1 MDVSCLYQTLK
12 QGWGWGYGLLGEVF
26 FAEASGLEFD
36 FWKLCEHGTTYC
48 GLMRLGGQPA

>member
-36 FWKLCEHGTTYC
+36 FWKLCEMLNMVPHTVD
-48 GLMRLGGQPA
+48 L